1 MKFDHQKLSTYGIGK
16 DYSKKQWFQMSR
28 QFLRKGLMTQD
39 MQYGSLMLSDKAY
52 EIFRGEGL
60 VFGILEEE
68 RIDYA
73 QGKESI
79 QDYDQALFEML
90 RKKRKELADQANVP
104 PYIIFP
110 DKTLIELAIYFPQ
123 SEENLLN
130 IHGVG
135 AEKLKKYGDV
145 FLQIVKAYC
154 RTNQINE
161 QPRKQ
166 YKSKAVASKYNHKQR
181 HIVIGEAYNNG
192 RTVKEIMAEFSIKQ
206 NTVLDHLARYIDE
219 GFSIKPDGL
228 LELSTIPADQQAVI
242 LKTFERL
249 GHERLTPVFEALDG
263 EISYDELKIVRLC
276 YLCKNLDDDSK

>member
-1 MKFDHQKLSTYGIGK
+1 
-16 DYSKKQWFQMSR
+16 MSR

-52 EIFRGEGL
+52 EVFRGKEF

-68 RIDYA
+68 RVDYA
-73 QGKESI
+73 QGKESM
-79 QDYDQALFEML
+79 QDYDQVLFEIL

-104 PYIIFP
+104 PYVIFP
-110 DKTLIELAIYFPQ
+110 DKTLIELAVYFPQ

-145 FLQIVKAYC
+145 FLQLVKAHC

-166 YKSKAVASKYNHKQR
+166 YKSKTVASRYNHKQR

-192 RTVKEIMAEFSIKQ
+192 RTVKDIMVGFGIKQ
-206 NTVLDHLARYIDE
+206 NTVLDHLFKYIDE
-219 GFSIKPDGL
+219 GYSIKPSGVS
-228 LELSTIPADQQAVI
+228 ELSAIPADRQTLV
-242 LKTFERL
+242 LNTFERL
-249 GHERLTPVFEALDG
+249 GHERLSPVFEALDG
-263 EISYDELKIVRLC
+263 KVSYDELKIVRLY
-276 YLCKNLDDDSK
+276 YLCKNLTDDSK